1 MVGRSLLGNAMAGVL
16 LLALALCGCESD
28 LGDGKAADAGDAG
41 KGDAVLSFTAKSSVQ
56 KAKFLVDPLKGA
68 VYGNL
73 FLTEDVTVAGPINGA
88 EQFGSIDVLGLDL
101 QGEGKV
107 DGAFTTPKLA
117 PGNYTFLGFFD
128 VDDNGATSHDPDPG
142 DPVTLAITN
151 HFIIEAGKTTAYTV
165 TFDLVYN

>member
-1 MVGRSLLGNAMAGVL
+1 MVSRRKH
-16 LLALALCGCESD
+16 LLALTSGLALAMALSGCESERAD
-28 LGDGKAADAGDAG
+28 GDSAGKGDAG
-41 KGDAVLSFTAKSSVQ
+41 KGDAILSFTAKSSVQ

-73 FLTEDVTVAGPINGA
+73 FLTEDVTVAGPIKGA
-88 EQFGSIDVLGLDL
+88 VQFGSVDVLGLDL

-128 VDDNGATSHDPDPG
+128 VDGNGGESHDPDPG

-151 HFIIEAGKTTAYTV
+151 HFVIEAGKTVAYTV